1 MSILLRKTKLIL
13 FTLLILLVIIMFP
26 KKETKHIKMIY
37 DGSDATSGVTK
48 AMYTIY
54 EHSTFMPIEI
64 EINKVDVVGEEN
76 LDYTS
81 MEVPNNS
88 EFKSY
93 MSYKTIGD
101 KNSDQYKLISE
112 YEDTECGIM
121 AVDGRYV
128 VAVGTYYTDEVG
140 TKIDLVMENGET
152 VGAIVGDIKANQ
164 HTDAKNQQH
173 KVDGSVV
180 EFLVDTN
187 NLESTAKKMGDC
199 SYATPELKGKIEEI
213 RVYTEE

>member
-13 FTLLILLVIIMFP
+13 FTLLILLTIIMFP
-26 KKETKHIKMIY
+26 KKETKHMELVY
-37 DGSDATSGVTK
+37 DGSGATAGTAKAVYNNYVT
-48 AMYTIY
+48 AVSIPV
-54 EHSTFMPIEI
+54 EANE
-64 EINKVDVVGEEN
+64 VDVVGKETPN
-76 LDYTS
+76 YTS
-81 MEVPNNS
+81 MEVPSDS

-93 MSYKTIGD
+93 MSYKAISD
-101 KNSDQYKLISE
+101 KNSAQYKLISE

-180 EFLVDTN
+180 EFLVDTS
-187 NLESTAKKMGDC
+187 NLEPTAKRMGDC
-199 SYATPELKGKIEEI
+199 SYATPELEGKIEEI